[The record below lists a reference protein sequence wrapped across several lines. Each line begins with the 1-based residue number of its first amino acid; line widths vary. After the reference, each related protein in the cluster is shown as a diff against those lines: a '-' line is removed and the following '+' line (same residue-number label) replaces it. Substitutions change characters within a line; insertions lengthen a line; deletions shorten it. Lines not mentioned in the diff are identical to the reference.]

1 MLQKSRPMFF
11 FHSIGQN
18 LCERGGF
25 GKEYGNDCSPGESNY
40 EIMEFTL
47 TEKQHVQ
54 SVYWDLVRLDGDG
67 ISKRIR
73 DVKRTEQIGII

>member
-1 MLQKSRPMFF
+1 MVLEKTQKS
-11 FHSIGQN
+11 IGKWQLLFPRRVQ
-18 LCERGGF
+18 LCIL
-25 GKEYGNDCSPGESNY
+25 

-47 TEKQHVQ
+47 TEKQHVR